1 MVQHRSYWVE
11 YGVWNCFLAMVGL
24 DYEYGG
30 LEEDEDPEEGEEEAD
45 GGRGGESVTLKSSL
59 RVSGWMLKLFLISTG
74 LSSTY
79 QYTIGNRRWTEPASM
94 GICFCDMA
102 RVVNLFDRNRLPD
115 TPMEAQTFF
124 YKLFLQATSKPSKR
138 EEIQE

>member
-1 MVQHRSYWVE
+1 
-11 YGVWNCFLAMVGL
+11 
-24 DYEYGG
+24 
-30 LEEDEDPEEGEEEAD
+30 
-45 GGRGGESVTLKSSL
+45 
-59 RVSGWMLKLFLISTG
+59 
-74 LSSTY
+74 
-79 QYTIGNRRWTEPASM
+79 
-94 GICFCDMA
+94 MA